1 MFCSLILWTCLS
13 DVLLLSVE
21 KLDPVFSPPVFS
33 LYMGFDFNIFYCS
46 FLCEISVLSLQVH
59 IDFLTP

>member
-21 KLDPVFSPPVFS
+21 KLDPVFS